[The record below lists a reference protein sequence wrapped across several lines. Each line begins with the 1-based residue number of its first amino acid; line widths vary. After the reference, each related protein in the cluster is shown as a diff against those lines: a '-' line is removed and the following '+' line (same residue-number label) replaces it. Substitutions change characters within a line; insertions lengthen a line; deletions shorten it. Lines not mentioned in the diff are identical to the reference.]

1 MRRERA
7 TSLDEGRLLFAIF
20 SQGQNPRSKAWY
32 RPSFAFLLP
41 LQQKENSLD
50 TPRAKLSY
58 SWGTEKGTK
67 AAPFRRMKNQKKGPK
82 KRKEKRKKLASLGDD
97 PDDRVPW
104 GHGASGAR
112 GAGLGGVE
120 HEQGPNV
127 ALRHL
132 LVS

>member
-1 MRRERA
+1 LRRERA

-58 SWGTEKGTK
+58 SWGTREGDKSRPLPT
-67 AAPFRRMKNQKKGPK
+67 NEESKKGPK